1 MSAGPDKCAPRDNGL
16 GHHPGQHTRS
26 RLTRG
31 EGGQLRNKSPA
42 EMGWVRLGGTVTEL
56 GQAALADGR
65 WELPTR
71 VDSVKLLAEIDSY
84 AKKSKKTTKTSKKSS
99 VTSFKG
105 ALRAIDKKYRC
116 LEGRAPAVSPAQARI
131 EAEFIVAR
139 RGFATLPPVATLDND
154 RRGLADAH
162 SLPDYPTLRLI
173 AVTMDRIAQS
183 RRPQFK
189 AARRGFEAMDALLE
203 MAAGE

>member
-1 MSAGPDKCAPRDNGL
+1 MPRHATLPMDNGL
-16 GHHPGQHTRS
+16 GHHPAQHTRS

-31 EGGQLRNKSPA
+31 EGGQLRTKSPG
-42 EMGWVRLGGTVTEL
+42 EMGWVRFGGTVTEL
-56 GQAALADGR
+56 GRAAIADGR
-65 WELPTR
+65 WPLSTR

-84 AKKSKKTTKTSKKSS
+84 AKKTTKTTCLKKSS

-105 ALRAIDKKYRC
+105 ALKAIDKKYHC
-116 LEGRAPAVSPAQARI
+116 LKEHAPAASQAQARI

-139 RGFATLPPVATLDND
+139 RGFATLPPVAALIND
-154 RRGLADAH
+154 RPVDAH
-162 SLPDYPTLRLI
+162 LSLPDYSYSTLRLI
-173 AVTMDRIAQS
+173 EVTMNRIAQS

-189 AARRGFEAMDALLE
+189 AARRSFEAMDALLE